1 MCGAGVLVLITA
13 LFFGS
18 NAAPGPSP
26 GDDRANVPITT
37 REDAWLLHLPPDHEG
52 PVTVRHVDAPL
63 AVTLLGSGAALP
75 VQYENETATINTD
88 GIPRSDAQ
96 AVIVLQWK
104 PSLWEKH
111 IARFEEDDR
120 THPPAAGGIVFYGS
134 SSIVLW
140 DLAAAFPDLPVVN
153 RGFGGCD
160 YWDLHRHAR
169 RVIAPHRPAKVVL
182 YAGDNDIARGKSPAR
197 VMADFMALVRCI
209 RDDAPDA
216 EIIVI
221 GIKPSIARW
230 DRYPVMREVNDRMA
244 AFAAQEKDIHFVDLS
259 DCILGEDGKPR
270 PEAFVKDGLH
280 LSESAYQCWSDRIR
294 SLLLE
299 RDKKE

>member
-1 MCGAGVLVLITA
+1 MRGVSVLIWTA
-13 LFFGS
+13 TLFLGS

-37 REDAWLLHLPPDHEG
+37 REDAWLLHLPPDHQG
-52 PVTVRHVDAPL
+52 PVIVRYVDAP
-63 AVTLLGSGAALP
+63 AGATLLGNGAALP
-75 VQYENETATINTD
+75 AHYENDTVTIDTD
-88 GIPRSDAQ
+88 GIPPSDGQ
-96 AVIVLQWK
+96 EVIVLQWK
-104 PSLWEKH
+104 PSQWEKH

-120 THPPAAGGIVFYGS
+120 ARPPTGGGIVFYGS

-140 DLAAAFPDLPVVN
+140 DLSAAFPDLPVIN
-153 RGFGGCD
+153 RGFGGCE
-160 YWDLHRHAR
+160 YWDLYRHAH

-182 YAGDNDIARGKSPAR
+182 YAGDNDIARGKSPDR
-197 VMADFMALVRCI
+197 VMADFVALVRRI

-230 DRYPVMREVNDRMA
+230 DRYPAMREVNKRMA
-244 AFAAQEKDIHFVDLS
+244 AFVVQEEGIRFADLS
-259 DCILGEDGKPR
+259 DCILGDDGNPR

-280 LSESAYQCWSDRIR
+280 LSDAAYQCWTERIR
-294 SLLLE
+294 PLLLE
-299 RDKKE
+299 AEK